1 MIDNT
6 EVVTHNGKCRETG
19 NAGHTRQKK
28 PKAKT
33 KKPNTMCVV
42 QHYPQARP
50 NNVNKIWVLLQTT
63 GGKEEPTIV
72 CMRKSQHGTPNV
84 KTHNRRT
91 QHTKTMSNM
100 DLNDR

>member
-1 MIDNT
+1 
-6 EVVTHNGKCRETG
+6 
-19 NAGHTRQKK
+19 
-28 PKAKT
+28 
-33 KKPNTMCVV
+33 MCVED
-42 QHYPQARP
+42 HYPQA
-50 NNVNKIWVLLQTT
+50 NTDNVNKTWVLLQTT

>member
-42 QHYPQARP
+42 QHYPQART
-50 NNVNKIWVLLQTT
+50 NNVNKI
-63 GGKEEPTIV
+63 
-72 CMRKSQHGTPNV
+72 
-84 KTHNRRT
+84 
-91 QHTKTMSNM
+91 
-100 DLNDR
+100 

>member
-50 NNVNKIWVLLQTT
+50 NNVNKI
-63 GGKEEPTIV
+63 
-72 CMRKSQHGTPNV
+72 
-84 KTHNRRT
+84 
-91 QHTKTMSNM
+91 
-100 DLNDR
+100 